1 MQSEPWPKQRFLGAC
16 CVCVYLCVT
25 LLAGGSAAE
34 SAAHKLLTPGGH
46 LRHELAGLLPARS
59 GSIKPASAGTPPPP
73 AAAAVGCS
81 SQQQQQQQQE
91 NGPDADDEPQWV
103 PMVWRGPWSQPFLA
117 PPVLVR
123 PHYTPTTHVVIP
135 GGAGSGAQAA
145 AAAPAPAAG
154 EDSIQS
160 PFASPQQQQ
169 QKHSQQ
175 HQQELRVG
183 AYVEVLRD
191 GCWCPAQVL
200 ELLPGGAAGAAG
212 VCVVLRSMAP
222 PEADGSVWRC
232 SGTHPMR

>member
-1 MQSEPWPKQRFLGAC
+1 MF
-16 CVCVYLCVT
+16 LCVRH
-25 LLAGGSAAE
+25 LLVGGSAAE
-34 SAAHKLLTPGGH
+34 LAVHKLLTPGGH

-59 GSIKPASAGTPPPP
+59 GSIKPASAGDTVGTPPPP
-73 AAAAVGCS
+73 AAAAGCS
-81 SQQQQQQQQE
+81 SQRQQQQE
-91 NGPDADDEPQWV
+91 NGPDAADEPQWT

-117 PPVLVR
+117 PPVVVR
-123 PHYTPTTHVVIP
+123 PHYTPTTHVVVP
-135 GGAGSGAQAA
+135 GGGALG
-145 AAAPAPAAG
+145 APAPAAAA

-169 QKHSQQ
+169 QQCGQGPGGQQ
-175 HQQELRVG
+175 QQQQELRVG